1 MSAESDY
8 TILTTEQWAERGV
21 SAWRLRSL
29 VDNGELVAVRRG
41 VYAKAKALASD
52 DPRRVHTVHV
62 AAAWLVSHDT
72 ASHESAAMLHG
83 LDLLAREPRETVTV
97 TRPPGAH
104 GSRSSRN
111 HIKVHAAE
119 LPRGHVTTRY
129 GLPVTT
135 PARTAIDIARDRPF
149 MHGVVTADSAL
160 HTRKTS
166 KKALIEVLGA
176 CSGWPG
182 ASKAARVL
190 EFSDGRAESVLESCA
205 RVIFA
210 ERGLPTPELQ
220 IEIYGLE
227 FIGRVDFFWP
237 EYNTIAE
244 ADGLKKYEKTP
255 ALATD
260 QLERDQLLREAGY
273 KVVHF
278 TWHQLFQQTLRV
290 ISWLKFAFGR
300 ATSE

>member
-1 MSAESDY
+1 
-8 TILTTEQWAERGV
+8 V
-21 SAWRLRSL
+21 SAARLRRL
-29 VDNGELVAVRRG
+29 VDSGELVAIRRG
-41 VYAKAKALASD
+41 VYARAEALD
-52 DPRRVHTVHV
+52 GRNPRRVHAVHV

-83 LDLLAREPRETVTV
+83 LDLLGREPRETVTV
-97 TRPPGAH
+97 TRPPGSR

-111 HIKVHAAE
+111 DIKVHAAE

-149 MHGVVTADSAL
+149 MNGVVTTDSAL
-160 HTRKTS
+160 RDRKTS
-166 KKALIEVLGA
+166 KTALAAVLDA

-182 ASKAARVL
+182 TLSAQRVL
-190 EFSDGRAESVLESCA
+190 EFSDGRAESALESCA

-210 ERGLPTPELQ
+210 EHGLPPPQLQ
-220 IEIYGLE
+220 TEIYGQE
-227 FIGRVDFFWP
+227 FIGRVDFYWP

-244 ADGLKKYEKTP
+244 ADGLMKYNKTP

-290 ISWLKFAFGR
+290 ISWVKVAFAR
-300 ATSE
+300 STPE

>member
-1 MSAESDY
+1 MGAEGEY
-8 TILTTEQWAERGV
+8 VVLTSRQWAARGV
-21 SAWRLRSL
+21 PAPRLRRL
-29 VDNGELVAVRRG
+29 VDSGELVAIRRG
-41 VYAKAKALASD
+41 VYAKADALASR
-52 DPRRVHTVHV
+52 DPRRVHLVHV

-83 LDLLAREPRETVTV
+83 LDLFGRKPAETVTV
-97 TRPPGAH
+97 TRPPDGR
-104 GSRSSRN
+104 GSRSSRS

-119 LPRGHVTTRY
+119 LPRGHVTTQY

-135 PARTAIDIARDRPF
+135 AARTAIDIARDRPF
-149 MHGVVTADSAL
+149 MNGVVTADSAL
-160 HTRKTS
+160 RGRKAS
-166 KKALIEVLGA
+166 KTALAAVLDA
-176 CSGWPG
+176 CKGWPG
-182 ASKAARVL
+182 AVRAGRVI

-210 ERGLPTPELQ
+210 ERGLPPPQLQ
-220 IEIYGLE
+220 TEIYGLE

-244 ADGLKKYEKTP
+244 ADGLTKYRKTP

-278 TWHQLFQQTLRV
+278 TWHQLFRQTLRV
-290 ISWLKFAFGR
+290 ISWLKFAFAR
-300 ATSE
+300 PTPE